1 MASCLSH
8 EAIFVFMTIKF
19 EQFIQGKWQPRSSN
33 KYLTVGFPIRIK
45 AEPKIK
51 IYKQLKNRGLSSLS
65 SEKSKACHIV
75 DSSGVFRKA
84 GKDSNFPSF
93 LFSPDVLSPPSAI
106 NKSQD
111 YTQTGI

>member
-1 MASCLSH
+1 MPPH
-8 EAIFVFMTIKF
+8 EAIFVFMDIKF
-19 EQFIQGKWQPRSSN
+19 DQYIKGSWIYAGSN
-33 KYLTVGFPIRIK
+33 KGLIFGYPIRI
-45 AEPKIK
+45 AK
-51 IYKQLKNRGLSSLS
+51 IYLNRKKLKQLKNRGLSSLS